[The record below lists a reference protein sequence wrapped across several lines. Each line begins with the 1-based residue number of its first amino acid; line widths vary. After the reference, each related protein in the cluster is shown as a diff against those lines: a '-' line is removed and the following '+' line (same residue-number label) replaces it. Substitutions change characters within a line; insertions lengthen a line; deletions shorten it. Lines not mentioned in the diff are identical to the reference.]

1 MAWRRTGLGLMCLA
15 LAREVEERELS
26 FGITGRCRSRGCRN
40 VRGPP
45 LARVQLF
52 DGLLPLVGGA
62 ALDGYLASQGLAM
75 QDSSV
80 GDCEA
85 EAAQQFLKG
94 ALDLCLLAVISAE
107 PSYGYGMTQRLAR
120 DGISVAG
127 GSIYPALGRLRR
139 AGLVVIEER
148 DGEASGPGRSYYSL
162 TPEGEQR
169 LVALAGAWE
178 HFNSSVGDLLRGTG
192 AAHGAPRKDKP

>member
-1 MAWRRTGLGLMCLA
+1 
-15 LAREVEERELS
+15 
-26 FGITGRCRSRGCRN
+26 
-40 VRGPP
+40 
-45 LARVQLF
+45 
-52 DGLLPLVGGA
+52 
-62 ALDGYLASQGLAM
+62 M
-75 QDSSV
+75 QDSPV
-80 GDCEA
+80 GSHEA
-85 EAAQQFLKG
+85 DAEQQFLKG

-139 AGLVVIEER
+139 GGLVVVEER
-148 DGEASGPGRSYYSL
+148 DGEVSGPGRSYYSL
-162 TPEGEQR
+162 TPAGRER

-192 AAHGAPRKDKP
+192 AAHGAPREDTP